1 MSYKTK
7 ADTALKNEMYS
18 IISDVLNSFTYEE
31 VELLGGELPKDEL
44 KPFRYFV
51 RENGRLTAVLDG
63 EKNNLADVELMAV
76 AVNMMLA
83 LEIDGFEL
91 KVGHG
96 KASSLDEES
105 DALDM
110 IDCVC
115 DMLDGYGLSDYVK
128 ADATGNSKYEDLQF
142 FCISKDK
149 ILLDGGRKDD
159 KVELNIDMDLL
170 TEFKKG
176 NVELKDPVP
185 VVLVASDFP
194 ELSYQV
200 AFGLRRQGLKT
211 EGYVSGGS
219 MTEAEEYCLL
229 KGISTLIWATE
240 QTVVMKNVQTGET
253 AETTLEKLLNK

>member
-1 MSYKTK
+1 MNYKTK

-18 IISDVLNSFTYEE
+18 IVTDVLNSFTYEE
-31 VELLGGELPKDEL
+31 VELLEGQQPIDEL

-51 RENGRLTAVLDG
+51 RENGKLTAVIDG
-63 EKNNLADVELMAV
+63 EKNNLADVEVMA
-76 AVNMMLA
+76 AAINIMLA
-83 LEIDGFEL
+83 LEVDGFEL

-96 KASSLDEES
+96 KANSLDEEN
-105 DALDM
+105 DYLDM
-110 IDCVC
+110 VDAVC

-128 ADATGNSKYEDLQF
+128 PDAAGNSKYHDLY
-142 FCISKDK
+142 FCCVSKDK
-149 ILLDGGRKDD
+149 ELLDGGRKDD

-170 TEFKKG
+170 KEFKKG
-176 NVELKDPVP
+176 NAELKDPVP

-229 KGISTLIWATE
+229 KGIPTLIWATE

-253 AETTLEKLLNK
+253 AETTLEKLQNK